1 MIIDF
6 THIIDNG
13 ITAYTEDTKPKIKQI
28 ATIDNDHYEERSINI
43 FTHTGTHID
52 SPRHMLKEGKY
63 IDEYKLDDLIGTAV
77 IIDLSHIKE
86 KEITKIDLLIYNE
99 EINKAEFVL
108 IKTGWEKYWCME
120 EYFNNY
126 PTLTIEAAEYL
137 ASFKL
142 KGVGVDCISI
152 GKAEDE
158 ITLHKIFLEKDILIV
173 ENLSLKEKIEGIF
186 KLIIAPLKI
195 KNSDG
200 VPVRAFGIM
209 F

>member
-13 ITAYTEDTKPKIKQI
+13 ITAYTEETKPEIKQI

-52 SPRHMLKEGKY
+52 SPRHMLKEGRY
-63 IDEYKLDDLIGTAV
+63 IDEYKLEDLIGPAV

-86 KEITKIDLLIYNE
+86 ITKNDLLRYNE

-108 IKTGWEKYWCME
+108 IKTGWEKYWCMK
-120 EYFNNY
+120 EYLNNY

-137 ASFKL
+137 SSFKV
-142 KGVGVDCISI
+142 KAVGVDCISI

-158 ITLHKIFLEKDILIV
+158 ITIHKIFLEKDILII
-173 ENLSLKEKIEGIF
+173 ENLNLREKVEGIF
-186 KLIIAPLKI
+186 KLIVAPLKV

-200 VPVRAFGIM
+200 VPVRAFGII
-209 F
+209 

>member
-6 THIIDNG
+6 THTIDNG

-52 SPRHMLKEGKY
+52 SPRHMLKEGRY
-63 IDEYKLDDLIGTAV
+63 IDEYKLDDLIGPA
-77 IIDLSHIKE
+77 IILDFSHM
-86 KEITKIDLLIYNE
+86 KEITKIDLLRYDE
-99 EINKAEFVL
+99 EINKVEFVL

-120 EYFNNY
+120 EYLDNY

-137 ASFKL
+137 SGFKL
-142 KGVGVDCISI
+142 KGIGVDCISI

-158 ITLHKIFLEKDILIV
+158 ITLHKIFLEKYILII
-173 ENLSLKEKIEGIF
+173 ENLSLKEKVEGIF

-200 VPVRAFGIM
+200 VPVRAFGII
-209 F
+209 